1 MRKFKIYKITDLS
14 NGKVYVGRTQR
25 TPQERFQEHC
35 RADSLLGRAIRAH
48 GKEQFK
54 IDIIAETDSFDEAN
68 ELERHFI
75 AEFNCKHPHGYNM
88 TDGGDGRAGCP
99 HTAEECAKIS
109 AANKGQ
115 IPWIK
120 GKKHKAE
127 TKAKTSAALM
137 GHEVPQ
143 SVRDKIS
150 KTLTGRPGRPRTEEE
165 KANISAGLKASWAKR
180 KAQNTQ

>member
-1 MRKFKIYKITDLS
+1 MAQFKFYKITDLS

-35 RADSLLGRAIRAH
+35 HADSLLGRAIRDH

-54 IDIIAETDSFDEAN
+54 IEIIAETDSFDEAN
-68 ELERHFI
+68 GLERHFI
-75 AEFNCKHPHGYNM
+75 AELNCKNPNGYNL

-120 GKKHKAE
+120 GKKHSEE
-127 TKAKTSAALM
+127 TKQKIAAALI

-143 SVRDKIS
+143 TVRDKIS
-150 KTLTGRPGRPRTEEE
+150 ETLTGRPGRPHTEEE
-165 KANISAGLKASWAKR
+165 KAKISARLKASWAKR
-180 KAQNTQ
+180 KAQQTQ